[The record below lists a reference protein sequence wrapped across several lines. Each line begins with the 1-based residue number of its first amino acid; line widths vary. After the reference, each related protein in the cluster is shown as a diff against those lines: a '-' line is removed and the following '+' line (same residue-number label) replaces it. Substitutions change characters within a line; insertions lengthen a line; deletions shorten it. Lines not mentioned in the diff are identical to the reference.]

1 MWQWLAWVRQGAMRG
16 ESLTGSGPLT
26 VGGVAMAGVTAVA
39 WLAGL
44 TPVQALAV
52 GLVSSP
58 VGIVAASIL
67 ANRTRPVRAE
77 PPVIIAVT
85 PAGSFDP
92 EEVIHQ
98 DANSGRR
105 WRLGEVYYLGAA
117 EKRRLEVERPLVW
130 QAYRARLFPDAA
142 PPAPID

>member
-1 MWQWLAWVRQGAMRG
+1 MRQWFAWVRQGALRG
-16 ESLTGSGPLT
+16 ESLTGSGPLA

-44 TPVQALAV
+44 TPLQALA
-52 GLVSSP
+52 

-105 WRLGEVYYLGAA
+105 WRL
-117 EKRRLEVERPLVW
+117 
-130 QAYRARLFPDAA
+130 
-142 PPAPID
+142 